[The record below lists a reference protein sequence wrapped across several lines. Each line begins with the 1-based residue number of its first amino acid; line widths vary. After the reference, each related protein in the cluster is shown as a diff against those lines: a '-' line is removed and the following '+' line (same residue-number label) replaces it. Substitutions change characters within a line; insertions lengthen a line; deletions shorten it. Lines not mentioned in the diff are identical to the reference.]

1 MKFFQ
6 SLARAV
12 SMTRYI
18 KALDKKP
25 VLEGPQNQ
33 FSLDVE
39 AAWCAGRSD
48 GETASYKSS
57 QQKQATLAALQGGV
71 GFIVWFHCGKKV
83 LGALTR
89 YTLSQADIHP
99 CSCTISEPV
108 SKTRPCTWRLGLWL
122 QGCFSRFQQKELDF
136 LGVSCATAID
146 PVMKNIPYHCSLLF
160 TCHKPCR
167 ICAAVLLPAVTLFA
181 SVATHAPHAPLHA
194 IVSSQES
201 CQDGESQWGSRQ
213 KYVR

>member
-71 GFIVWFHCGKKV
+71 GFIV
-83 LGALTR
+83 
-89 YTLSQADIHP
+89 
-99 CSCTISEPV
+99 
-108 SKTRPCTWRLGLWL
+108 
-122 QGCFSRFQQKELDF
+122 
-136 LGVSCATAID
+136 
-146 PVMKNIPYHCSLLF
+146 
-160 TCHKPCR
+160 
-167 ICAAVLLPAVTLFA
+167 
-181 SVATHAPHAPLHA
+181 
-194 IVSSQES
+194 
-201 CQDGESQWGSRQ
+201 
-213 KYVR
+213 

>member
-33 FSLDVE
+33 FAGCLNSCAPIKRAWLVK
-39 AAWCAGRSD
+39 AAWCAGRSSD

-71 GFIVWFHCGKKV
+71 GF
-83 LGALTR
+83 
-89 YTLSQADIHP
+89 
-99 CSCTISEPV
+99 SE
-108 SKTRPCTWRLGLWL
+108 
-122 QGCFSRFQQKELDF
+122 D
-136 LGVSCATAID
+136 A
-146 PVMKNIPYHCSLLF
+146 
-160 TCHKPCR
+160 
-167 ICAAVLLPAVTLFA
+167 
-181 SVATHAPHAPLHA
+181 
-194 IVSSQES
+194 
-201 CQDGESQWGSRQ
+201 
-213 KYVR
+213 